1 MENNHK
7 EDPINTFTWSYM
19 TFDDPYQVIASIF
32 DHAHVAHYRDLI
44 SDLCLYNYLEEG
56 YKKES
61 LANLWWFMEGINCL
75 LHASFVLSEYKNE
88 SPVRVGESDLMDK
101 RLYATSGDNLTCW
114 HCFPRFLSQSE
125 FKNPYLVFKDFFSS
139 QSLAEWQESIRD
151 LIFEACIAGEEYS
164 EQNVI
169 NIYIRVSKLFEAA
182 HLINIREITH
192 INGRL
197 KYRFE

>member
-32 DHAHVAHYRDLI
+32 DDADLAHYRDLTR
-44 SDLCLYNYLEEG
+44 DLCMSSCLQEAFQQENMA
-56 YKKES
+56 S
-61 LANLWWFMEGINCL
+61 LWWFMEGVNCL
-75 LHASFVLSEYKNE
+75 LHACFVLSEHKDE
-88 SPVRVGESDLMDK
+88 SPVRVEDTDLMHK
-101 RLYATSGDNLTCW
+101 RFYTTSGDDLTCW

-125 FKNPYLVFKDFFSS
+125 FKNPYLVFNDFFSS
-139 QSLAEWQESIRD
+139 QSLAKWQESIRE
-151 LIFEACIAGEEYS
+151 LIFEACIAGKEYS

-197 KYRFE
+197 KYRFG